1 VSLPFGCLVADW
13 ERKAEG
19 RSGRPLD
26 DIVKDVGVGIDR
38 EVWC

>member
-19 RSGRPLD
+19 RSGRPFD
-26 DIVKDVGVGIDR
+26 DIVKGVGVEVAR
-38 EVWC
+38 EV